1 MTSNH
6 PPIIT
11 PPSTAPSC
19 TDSSSSEDQ
28 QKQDEQ
34 IQQQPLQ
41 LPTKTTFEQ
50 LQACQFSSWYPTFRN
65 LHKHHDD
72 DDDDENN
79 DPDGDKDSNI
89 QQYEHKNVTIRSIV
103 IKPLPIEFLEYLKG
117 DGITLPRGATKL
129 SSFLPDNNDNDDVW
143 SSDDNDDDEKKRVNN
158 EQEQGENSIS
168 SSEEEEKE
176 YHFPI
181 LNEQIQNAIERLGG
195 SILPKLNWSS
205 PKDVT
210 WLNASTLKCLTVGDV
225 YLMLKSSDF
234 CMHDL
239 THALDDLCDDDGN
252 SNGDDGKNTIPLP
265 TVEYELV
272 LRKWS
277 NLHDSMEFR
286 CFVGNDE
293 LVAISQR
300 HHTQHFPHLNHDST
314 DIRSTIIEFFIG
326 AIRDNFDVSR
336 RQRQH
341 NIVPGN
347 YVFDVYVDK
356 DHRAWLIDFN
366 VWSIRTDS
374 LLFTWDELVALSVI
388 PPLASKHDGHGK
400 EGGSGDH
407 GSNNSSSS
415 MTEKFGSIVET
426 DLENVKPEMRVV
438 TTENEVHY
446 DPLSSYRGPIDAV
459 DLASEEGGGSLRSF
473 QEFMKMCEKPSKRD
487 DDADV

>member
-1 MTSNH
+1 
-6 PPIIT
+6 
-11 PPSTAPSC
+11 
-19 TDSSSSEDQ
+19 
-28 QKQDEQ
+28 
-34 IQQQPLQ
+34 
-41 LPTKTTFEQ
+41 
-50 LQACQFSSWYPTFRN
+50 
-65 LHKHHDD
+65 
-72 DDDDENN
+72 
-79 DPDGDKDSNI
+79 
-89 QQYEHKNVTIRSIV
+89 
-103 IKPLPIEFLEYLKG
+103 LEYLKG

-143 SSDDNDDDEKKRVNN
+143 SSDDNDDNEKNHVDN
-158 EQEQGENSIS
+158 EQEKEDREVTKDIDDNYIS
-168 SSEEEEKE
+168 SSEEDEKE

-181 LNEQIQNAIERLGG
+181 LNEQIQNSIERLGG

-210 WLNASTLKCLTVGDV
+210 WLNASTMKCLTVGDV

-252 SNGDDGKNTIPLP
+252 SDVDDGKNTIPTP

-300 HHTQHFPHLNHDST
+300 HHTQHFPHLNHDLT

-336 RQRQH
+336 RQRRH
-341 NIVPGN
+341 NMVPGN

-356 DHRAWLIDFN
+356 DRRAWLIDFN

-388 PPLASKHDGHGK
+388 PPLTSYHDIQ
-400 EGGSGDH
+400 EGGGGDQ

-415 MTEKFGSIVET
+415 MTEECGSRVEK
-426 DLENVKPEMRVV
+426 DLDNIKPEMRVV
-438 TTENEVHY
+438 TTENEVRY

-459 DLASEEGGGSLRSF
+459 DLASEEGGGGLRSF
-473 QEFMKMCEKPSKRD
+473 QEFMKMCEKPSKLN
-487 DDADV
+487 DDANV